1 MTLRVIG
8 AGLPRTGT
16 NSQKVALEQ
25 LLGGRCYHF
34 FEMFSSPSD
43 GKAWVQALDGDLT
56 AANQLLAGCTA
67 AVDWPA
73 SFFWRELLAANPD
86 AVVLLSYRD
95 TPETWWKSI
104 NSTVLPLIRM
114 GQDIPGGDGSI
125 PQATGRMA
133 RSTFGEDLEDEKAA
147 MAAYEQLIAEV
158 RAEVPAEKLIEWQ
171 PSDGWEP
178 ICAGL
183 GIPVP
188 DEPFPQVNTAQQFQ
202 ARDPQAD

>member
-16 NSQKVALEQ
+16 NSQKLALEQ

-34 FEMFSSPSD
+34 FEMFQSPTD
-43 GKAWVQALDGDLT
+43 ARAWVAALDGDLSPV
-56 AANQLLAGCTA
+56 NQLLAGCPA

-73 SFFWRELLAANPD
+73 SYFWRELLEANPD
-86 AVVLLSYRD
+86 ASVLLSYRD
-95 TPETWWKSI
+95 SPETWWKSI

-114 GQDIPGGDGSI
+114 GNDIPGGDGSV
-125 PQATGRMA
+125 PRMTSTMA
-133 RSTFGEDLEDEKAA
+133 KTTFGEDLDDAQAA
-147 MAAYEQLIAEV
+147 MAAYERIIAEV
-158 RAEVPAEKLIEWQ
+158 RAEVPADKVIEWQ
-171 PSDGWEP
+171 PADGWGP

-188 DEPFPQVNTAQQFQ
+188 DEPFPQTNTAEQFQ
-202 ARDPQAD
+202 ARDPQGD